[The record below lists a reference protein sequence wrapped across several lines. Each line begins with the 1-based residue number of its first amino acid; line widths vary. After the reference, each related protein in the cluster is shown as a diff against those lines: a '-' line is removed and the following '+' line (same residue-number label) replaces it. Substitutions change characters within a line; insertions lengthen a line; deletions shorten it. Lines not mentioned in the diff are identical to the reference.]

1 MAGNRFRQIIEVIM
15 KGAGKAA
22 SDSKKVQKGLQG
34 VAKDA
39 AKIGAA
45 FYAAKGGI
53 NATQNFVSSALKVE
67 NLAPA
72 FNKLGAEIGFTSN
85 SMQKLK
91 DATNDT
97 MSEVELMKVANQAMT
112 LGIVDSDVAMA
123 DLFDTAQRLG
133 KSLGV
138 DTVSALDSLVTGM
151 GRQSILM
158 LDNLGIIVDV
168 TKANEDY
175 AEQMGIVDRALTEAE
190 KKQAF
195 NNAAL
200 EAAQEKVSVLGAENE
215 TSADSF
221 AKFQA
226 AADDFSASLGRFL
239 LPMLTDIANAAVK
252 VMDFISDLFGLSSNV
267 PEMSD
272 FDKGSGRAK
281 EIGEITDASE
291 QQKQIISLLENEW
304 SDYASALD
312 ITKIT
317 YDDLLVIQQMATKSQ
332 EYWNTELGL
341 SIPSAER
348 QAELLLMN
356 ELGFGGLG
364 VSIEQMVLNM
374 QEYALWQQDVNTM
387 QEEAPEKIADMVDQ
401 QRKLRGEYDESVKA
415 IEKAKEEMEGY
426 KNQIALATGVVGES
440 VTEQQLWIDEQLNAV
455 DTLKVNDIWLQQFIE
470 NHREAALALGML
482 DSSQMTF
489 TENFELY
496 AQQQQDMLDAKQL
509 EQDLIDHLVIMY
521 PELAEAMG
529 LKHSQQLEEIKA
541 TKDQTKEEKKLNDE
555 RDKAVAAMKQQVN
568 LGMAIGATQRH
579 IGQAAADAAG
589 VYITAKMQQAMADFM
604 ADAFAKFG
612 ILGGVIAAA
621 ASGAVG
627 SLFAQTIQSASKIKL
642 AAEGMNEVV
651 TEPTLI
657 LAGEEGAEYVNIEPT
672 QNEGAGMGGGG
683 QIVFQGNVLS
693 KDFIE
698 DEAIPMIKEAL
709 RRGHSI

>member
-15 KGAGKAA
+15 KGAGKVA

-45 FYAAKGGI
+45 FYAAKGSI

-215 TSADSF
+215 TSADTF

-239 LPMLTDIANAAVK
+239 LPMLTDIANAAVE
-252 VMDFISDLFGLSSNV
+252 VMNFISDLFGMSSNV

-272 FDKGSGRAK
+272 FDKGRGRVK

-291 QQKQIISLLENEW
+291 QQKQIISLLTNEW
-304 SDYASALD
+304 SDYVGALD

-332 EYWNTELGL
+332 EYWNTELGI
-341 SIPSAER
+341 SIPSEKR
-348 QAELLLMN
+348 RAELLLMSKTSF
-356 ELGFGGLG
+356 FGLHKNM
-364 VSIEQMVLNM
+364 EQGIKDF
-374 QEYALWQQDVNTM
+374 QDYTLWQEDLNTM
-387 QEEAPEKIADMVDQ
+387 QEEVPEKIADMIDQ

-426 KNQIALATGVVGES
+426 KRQIEIATGVVGES

-455 DTLKVNDIWLQQFIE
+455 DTLKVNDIWMQQFIE

-489 TENFELY
+489 NENFEIF
-496 AQQQQDMLDAKQL
+496 AQQQQDSLDAQQL
-509 EQDLIDHLVIMY
+509 QQDMIDHLVIMY
-521 PELAEAMG
+521 PELAEQMG
-529 LKHSQQLEEIKA
+529 LKHSLQLQEIQDS
-541 TKDQTKEEKKLNDE
+541 KDQAAADKEQADEKKKLLDIMKQNVD
-555 RDKAVAAMKQQVN
+555 AAMA
-568 LGMAIGATQRH
+568 LGAASTH
-579 IGQAAADAAG
+579 VGQAAADAAG
-589 VYITAKMQQAMADFM
+589 VYIIAEIQKALASRL
-604 ADAFAKFG
+604 ASAFAKPEGNFWVG
-612 ILGGVIAAA
+612 MAAVA
-621 ASGAVG
+621 TSAMVG
-627 SLFAQTIQSASKIKL
+627 SLMMQGIQSVK
-642 AAEGMNEVV
+642 AAATGMDEVV

>member
-15 KGAGKAA
+15 KGAGKVA

-272 FDKGSGRAK
+272 FDIGSGRVK
-281 EIGEITDASE
+281 EIGQITDASE
-291 QQKQIISLLENEW
+291 QQKQIVSLLKNEW

-312 ITKIT
+312 ISKIT

-332 EYWNTELGL
+332 QYWNTELGL

-387 QEEAPEKIADMVDQ
+387 QEESPEKISDMVDQ

-415 IEKAKEEMEGY
+415 IEKSAKEMERY
-426 KNQIALATGVVGES
+426 KKQIELATGVVGES

-455 DTLKVNDIWLQQFIE
+455 DTMKENDIWIKQFIK

-489 TENFELY
+489 NENFEIF
-496 AQQQQDMLDAKQL
+496 AQQQQDSLDAQQL
-509 EQDLIDHLVIMY
+509 QQDMIDHLVIMY
-521 PELAEAMG
+521 PELAEQMG
-529 LKHSQQLEEIKA
+529 LKHSLQLQEIQDS
-541 TKDQTKEEKKLNDE
+541 KDQAKADKEQADEKDRLRKIMEQQVD
-555 RDKAVAAMKQQVN
+555 AAMA
-568 LGMAIGATQRH
+568 LGAASTH
-579 IGQAAADAAG
+579 AGQAAADAAG
-589 VYITAKMQQAMADFM
+589 VYIIAEIQKALASRL
-604 ADAFAKFG
+604 ASAFAKPE
-612 ILGGVIAAA
+612 GGFWVGMAAVA
-621 ASGAVG
+621 TSAMVG
-627 SLFAQTIQSASKIKL
+627 SLMMQGIQSVKK
-642 AAEGMNEVV
+642 AATGMNEVV

-672 QNEGAGMGGGG
+672 QNEGEGMGNGS

-698 DEAIPMIKEAL
+698 DEAIPMIRDAI
-709 RRGHSI
+709 RRGHTI

>member
-1 MAGNRFRQIIEVIM
+1 
-15 KGAGKAA
+15 
-22 SDSKKVQKGLQG
+22 
-34 VAKDA
+34 
-39 AKIGAA
+39 
-45 FYAAKGGI
+45 
-53 NATQNFVSSALKVE
+53 
-67 NLAPA
+67 
-72 FNKLGAEIGFTSN
+72 
-85 SMQKLK
+85 MQKLK